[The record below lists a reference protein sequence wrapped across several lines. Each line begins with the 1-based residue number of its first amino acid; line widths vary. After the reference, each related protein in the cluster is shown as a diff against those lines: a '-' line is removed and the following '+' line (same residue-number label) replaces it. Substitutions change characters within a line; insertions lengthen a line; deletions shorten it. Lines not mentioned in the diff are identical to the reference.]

1 MKKLNY
7 IKLFENFSNED
18 WKQTFPGWEG
28 YQLSVNDDKLEEIK
42 NALGLEDKDIKVSYG
57 EMQEDRSMTFLSLE
71 VNVNALSED
80 KKELLPNKQPRWK
93 DTIKDILGVS
103 KKDVAKDLPEKK
115 PNLFKRFFKR

>member
-18 WKQTFPGWEG
+18 WKETFSGYEG
-28 YQLSVNDDKLEEIK
+28 YHLMVNDDKLKEIK

-57 EMQEDRSMTFLSLE
+57 EMQEDRSQTFLSLK

-80 KKELLPNKQPRWK
+80 KKASWMN
-93 DTIKDILGVS
+93 TIKDILGVS

-115 PNLFKRFFKR
+115 PNLLNRLFKK

>member
-18 WKQTFPGWEG
+18 WKETFPGYEG
-28 YQLSVNDDKLEEIK
+28 YQLMVNDDKLEEIK
-42 NALGLEDKDIKVSYG
+42 NALSLEDKDIKVSYG
-57 EMQEDRSMTFLSLE
+57 EMQEDRSQTFLSVL

-80 KKELLPNKQPRWK
+80 KKASWK

-103 KKDVAKDLPEKK
+103 DKDVTKDLPKDIAEKK
-115 PNLFKRFFKR
+115 PNILKRLFKK

>member
-18 WKQTFPGWEG
+18 EDWKETFPGHEG
-28 YQLSVNDDKLEEIK
+28 YQLMANDDKLKKIK
-42 NALGLEDKDIKVSYG
+42 EALGLEDKDIKVSYG
-57 EMQEDRSMTFLSLE
+57 EMQEDRSHTFLSLK

-80 KKELLPNKQPRWK
+80 KKESWK

-103 KKDVAKDLPEKK
+103 KKDKDLPKEVAEKK
-115 PNLFKRFFKR
+115 PNLLNRLFKK